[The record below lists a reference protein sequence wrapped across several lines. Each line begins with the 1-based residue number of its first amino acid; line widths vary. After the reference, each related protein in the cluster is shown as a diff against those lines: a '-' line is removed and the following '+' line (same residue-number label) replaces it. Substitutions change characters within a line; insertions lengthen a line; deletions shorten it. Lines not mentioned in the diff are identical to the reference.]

1 MSSYKKNLMV
11 GITVLGSLILLS
23 IMILKFG
30 DAPARLFVEPQLSI
44 RIIADRADGI
54 NGGSPVL
61 YRGVNVG
68 RVMAVAIA
76 DNQRDI
82 IIDARID
89 KKWPIPGNVSAV
101 IRTQGLIGSGAAL
114 VLETNDPAGPPLAEN
129 QQLHATYIGLDVLPP
144 AFAELAADLRQTS
157 KQFRESNLVG
167 HLDQAV
173 QSAQQQLTKVGQ
185 VLDNLQKII
194 GDEKIQENIRLT
206 IANVRTATE
215 TANRIGANL
224 EQTSTRLNDLT
235 TQAQGTIHKTE
246 EHIDQLAKNAGARI
260 EQVAKLL
267 ETFQSIADKVN
278 TGQGT
283 AGLLL
288 NDAKLYQGMVEISQQ
303 LSATMADLKRLVEQ
317 WEQEGMTFKLNK

>member
-11 GITVLGSLILLS
+11 GITVVGSLILLGV
-23 IMILKFG
+23 MILKFG
-30 DAPARLFVEPQLSI
+30 DAPARLFVESQITI

-61 YRGVNVG
+61 YRGVSVG
-68 RVMAVAIA
+68 RVSAVTIA

-89 KKWPIPGNVSAV
+89 RKWPIPGNVSAV

-129 QQLHATYIGLDVLPP
+129 QQLHATYVGLDVLPP
-144 AFAELAADLRQTS
+144 AFTELAADLRLTS
-157 KQFRESNLVG
+157 KQFRESNLVV

-173 QSAQQQLTKVGQ
+173 QTARQQLTKVGQ
-185 VLDNLQKII
+185 VLDNIQQIV
-194 GDEKIQENIRLT
+194 GDEKMQENIRVAV
-206 IANVRTATE
+206 ANVRTATE
-215 TANRIGANL
+215 TANRIGTSL
-224 EQTSTRLNDLT
+224 EQASTKLNDLT
-235 TQAQGTIHKTE
+235 TQATGTIQKTE
-246 EHIDQLAKNAGARI
+246 SHIDQFAKDVSGRI

-267 ETFQSIADKVN
+267 ETFQSITDKVN
-278 TGQGT
+278 SGQGT

-303 LSATMADLKRLVEQ
+303 LSAILSDIKRLVEQ
-317 WEQEGMTFKLNK
+317 WEQEGVSFRMNK

>member
-1 MSSYKKNLMV
+1 MSSYKKNLIV
-11 GITVLGSLILLS
+11 GITVLGSLILLGV
-23 IMILKFG
+23 MILKFG
-30 DAPARLFVEPQLSI
+30 DAPARLFVEPQFTI

-54 NGGSPVL
+54 NAGSPVL

-68 RVMAVAIA
+68 RVSAVTIA

-89 KKWPIPGNVSAV
+89 QKWPIPGNVSAV

-114 VLETNDPAGPPLAEN
+114 VLETNEPSGPHLADN
-129 QQLHATYIGLDVLPP
+129 QQLHATFVGLDVLPP
-144 AFAELAADLRQTS
+144 AFTELAADLKLTS
-157 KQFRESNLVG
+157 KQFRESNLVI

-173 QSAQQQLTKVGQ
+173 QTVQQQLVKVGQ
-185 VLDNLQKII
+185 ILDNVQTIV
-194 GDEKIQENIRLT
+194 GDETMRDNIRVAV
-206 IANVRTATE
+206 ANVRTATE
-215 TANRIGANL
+215 TANRIGATL
-224 EQTSTRLNDLT
+224 EQTSAKLNDLT
-235 TQAQGTIHKTE
+235 TQAQGTIQKTE
-246 EHIDQLAKNAGARI
+246 GHIDQLAKDVSGRI

-288 NDAKLYQGMVEISQQ
+288 NDPKLYQGLVEISQQ
-303 LSATMADLKRLVEQ
+303 LSATMFDLKRLVEQ
-317 WEQEGMTFKLNK
+317 WEQEGMTLKLNK